1 MASSLQYL
9 PLIIFCVLLNTAA
22 QVLLKIGMKSIG
34 HFDFILSNFWPIFSR
49 VAQSPAILGG
59 LFLYVLSVGFWM
71 MALSR
76 VEVSYAYP
84 LSSLGYVF
92 TAMAGYFLLQ
102 EGLSVTRIFGI
113 FIILGGVYLVSKS

>member
-1 MASSLQYL
+1 MASVQYL

-22 QVLLKIGMKSIG
+22 QVLLKVGMKTIG
-34 HFDFILSNFWPIFSR
+34 HFDFVFSNFWPIFLR
-49 VAQSPAILGG
+49 VLQSPAILGG

-76 VEVSYAYP
+76 VDVSYAYP

-92 TAMAGYFLLQ
+92 TALAGYFLLQ
-102 EGLSVTRIFGI
+102 ESLSLSRILGI
-113 FIILGGVYLVSKS
+113 FVILGGVYLVSKN

>member
-1 MASSLQYL
+1 MSALHYL

-22 QVLLKIGMKSIG
+22 QILLKVGMKSIG
-34 HFDFILSNFWPIFSR
+34 HFDFILQNFWPIFLKI
-49 VAQSPAILGG
+49 AQNPAIIGG

-76 VEVSYAYP
+76 VDVSYAYP

-92 TAMAGYFLLQ
+92 TALAGYWFLQ
-102 EGLSVTRIFGI
+102 ENLSATRILGI
-113 FIILGGVYLVSKS
+113 IVILGGVYLVSKS